1 VREEQVVVAYAV
13 LGPGREPVG
22 AVVRHGE
29 HPRDAAVRAA
39 GELGLLVAAA
49 LRDIT
54 SHVEDGPGGVSRH
67 VLRVVYDAEP
77 RPGAPPAAPQPPPVA
92 ANGAP
97 RVQRAGAYAVLAS
110 DDRLLLT
117 RLAYTKVWTLPGGG
131 IDHGESPVDAVR
143 REVLEETG
151 LPLAGPRLLDVD
163 SVHFT
168 GHAPDGTLE
177 DFHAI
182 RVLYTGTVPL
192 DVEPRV
198 VEVGGSSDAAAW
210 RPIAELDERERRRL
224 ALALSHVP

>member
-1 VREEQVVVAYAV
+1 MASVTVGSGSEPAGVVVS
-13 LGPGREPVG
+13 
-22 AVVRHGE
+22 HGE

-39 GELGLLVAAA
+39 ADRLGLRVGPAS
-49 LRDIT
+49 LREVI
-54 SHVEDGPGGVSRH
+54 SHVEDGPGGTSRH
-67 VLRVVYDAEP
+67 VIEVVYDAEP
-77 RPGAPPAAPQPPPVA
+77 LPGTPSASPPPPPAD

-97 RVQRAGAYAVLAS
+97 RVQRPGAYAVLAS
-110 DDRLLLT
+110 DGRILLT
-117 RLAYTKVWTLPGGG
+117 RLGYTKVWTLPGGG

-151 LPLAGPRLLDVD
+151 LPLGEPRLLDVD

-210 RPIAELDERERRRL
+210 RPIAELDERERRRFAV
-224 ALALSHVP
+224 ALGHVR

>member
-1 VREEQVVVAYAV
+1 MVVAYAAV
-13 LGPGREPVG
+13 GPGREPIG

-39 GELGLLVAAA
+39 AAEGV
-49 LRDIT
+49 
-54 SHVEDGPGGVSRH
+54 HVEATSVREVSAGLEEGRH
-67 VLRVVYDAEP
+67 VLRVLYDVESHPGTPPRAQPPRAEP
-77 RPGAPPAAPQPPPVA
+77 LRAEPD
-92 ANGAP
+92 GAP
-97 RVQRAGAYAVLAS
+97 RVQRAGAYAVLTHEG
-110 DDRLLLT
+110 RILLT

-131 IDHGESPVDAVR
+131 IDHGENPVDAVR

-151 LPLAGPRLLDVD
+151 LPLAEARLLDVD

-177 DFHAI
+177 NFHAV

-210 RPIAELDERERRRL
+210 RPIAQLDERERRRL
-224 ALALSHVP
+224 AVALSHVS

>member
-1 VREEQVVVAYAV
+1 VREEQVVVAYAAM
-13 LGPGREPVG
+13 RADADPVG

-29 HPRDAAVRAA
+29 HPREAAVRAA
-39 GELGLLVAAA
+39 ARAGLVVEATSV
-49 LRDIT
+49 REVT
-54 SHVEDGPGGVSRH
+54 SHVEAGKH

-77 RPGAPPAAPQPPPVA
+77 RHGTPTPPEPPRTEP
-92 ANGAP
+92 NGAP
-97 RVQRAGAYAVLAS
+97 RVQRAGAYAVLAH
-110 DDRLLLT
+110 DGRILLT

-131 IDHGESPVDAVR
+131 IDHGESPLDAVR

-151 LPLAGPRLLDVD
+151 LPLTEARLLDVD

-177 DFHAI
+177 DFHAV

-210 RPIAELDERERRRL
+210 RPIAELDDRERRRF
-224 ALALSHVP
+224 AVALSHVP